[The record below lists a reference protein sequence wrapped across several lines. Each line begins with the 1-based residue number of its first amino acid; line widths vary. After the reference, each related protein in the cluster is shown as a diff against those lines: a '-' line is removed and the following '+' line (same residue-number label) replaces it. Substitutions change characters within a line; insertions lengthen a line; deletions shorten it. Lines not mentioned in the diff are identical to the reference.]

1 MRSVSAAHWQH
12 SWRASDAWQLERS
25 AGVAGYRRRPPRGGA
40 AQSRTRRRADARPL
54 AVAGSPQR
62 SATLTPAELLI
73 VRSHGLRPIATVSA
87 TCWLH
92 YGWSWTRGHSE
103 GWGTAL
109 RRLKREAYL
118 AGANAILD
126 VKRRTI
132 PFAID
137 ISMDFTLVGTAVHVE
152 GLAPSDDP
160 IVATV
165 PALEFV
171 KLLEADVVPTGTRKW
186 ISSPRPCITPANWR

>member
-25 AGVAGYRRRPPRGGA
+25 AGVAGYRRRLTRRGA
-40 AQSRTRRRADARPL
+40 AQSRTRRRADACPL

-62 SATLTPAELLI
+62 YTAMVCDIDTGRIDDRALSRTAPDSDRLRDMLAALWLVMDAGPFRGLGYRSAPAQ
-73 VRSHGLRPIATVSA
+73 A
-87 TCWLH
+87 
-92 YGWSWTRGHSE
+92 RGH
-103 GWGTAL
+103 
-109 RRLKREAYL
+109 L

-126 VKRRTI
+126 VKMRTI

-152 GLAPSDDP
+152 A
-160 IVATV
+160 
-165 PALEFV
+165 
-171 KLLEADVVPTGTRKW
+171 
-186 ISSPRPCITPANWR
+186 